1 MENVETPGCSSKD
14 VKLKP
19 VERSFDVTTLPHT
32 LQFPQAKKGGMWIKG
47 RIPDQWKLFGSLVIG
62 YSPGAVHGL

>member
-32 LQFPQAKKGGMWIKG
+32 LPVPSSEEG
-47 RIPDQWKLFGSLVIG
+47 RNVD
-62 YSPGAVHGL
+62 